1 MNAVIQANTLGVHFN
16 QFLYPDVIAGGGPM
30 AVWYRVHAPVI
41 TNNFGPFTLHTEYYK
56 QSSDNTPLIN
66 SIWSI
71 QTLLVY
77 RETRQ
82 I

>member
-41 TNNFGPFTLHTEYYK
+41 TNNFGPFYPTHRVLQTE
-56 QSSDNTPLIN
+56 L
-66 SIWSI
+66 
-71 QTLLVY
+71 
-77 RETRQ
+77 R
-82 I
+82 